1 MPVLPKPY
9 PDEVVGSV
17 VARACVHTGL
27 PMRRLLQSIFE
38 SQRSSCSFLLG
49 DNIGRLAHRAGLE
62 RSEFLFKHTM
72 FPYAVAYMAPE
83 LQAQLASKALAPRPR
98 EDSLSSITKNVSHG
112 VAYRRVCSK
121 CIAENMQQYGESYWH
136 RKHMLPGVLVCI
148 RHGEPLLETSIEL
161 RGRSHQS
168 SVALPHEVL
177 DLRMPPTALTR
188 EVSMRIAEVSAQAL
202 EGKAPRSHDWLS
214 CYREQAQ
221 SKGYLLPSGDVAG
234 TLAAHVLRNHFGQQY
249 LTVTGCP
256 VAEDPRNTWPTL
268 MFRPRNENNFATP
281 KHVLMR
287 VFLETG
293 PEKDEATPPVYLV
306 PGKRPKDYA
315 QMDAKT
321 AAKVRAQIQQ
331 LALAQKRMTVQGL
344 LIQAGAWAAFKHHR
358 ARFTETAALLEEF
371 KQSDQAERQIGGRPY
386 WRKRL
391 PSRYGAIGAG
401 ACASQTE
408 QIAGNEK
415 DR

>member
-17 VARACVHTGL
+17 VARACAHTGL
-27 PMRRLLQSIFE
+27 PMRRLLQSVFE

-49 DNIGRLAHRAGLE
+49 DNIGSLAHRAGLE

-83 LQAQLASKALAPRPR
+83 TQEQLASKALAPRPR

-168 SVALPHEVL
+168 SVSLPHEVL
-177 DLRMPPTALTR
+177 DLRKSPTALPR
-188 EVSMRIAEVSAQAL
+188 EFSLRIAAISGEAL
-202 EGKAPRSHDWLS
+202 EGKSLRSHDWLS
-214 CYREQAQ
+214 CYREQAK
-221 SKGYLLPSGDVAG
+221 SKGYVLPSGDVAG

-249 LTVTGCP
+249 LAMTGCP
-256 VAEDPRNTWPTL
+256 VGDDPRNTWPTL

-281 KHVLMR
+281 KHVLMQ

-293 PEKDEATPPVYLV
+293 PGKVDAKTTVYRA
-306 PGKRPKDYA
+306 PGKRARDYR
-315 QMDAKT
+315 QMDVKT
-321 AAKVRAQIQQ
+321 ALKVRAQIQQ
-331 LALAQKRMTVQGL
+331 LALAKTRMTAQAL
-344 LIQAGAWAAFKHHR
+344 LLQAGAWSAFKHHR
-358 ARFTETAALLEEF
+358 AQFTETAALLEEF
-371 KQSDQAERQIGGRPY
+371 KQSEQAERQIGGRPY

-391 PSRYGAIGAG
+391 PSRYGATAMGDNATR
-401 ACASQTE
+401 ARQSTPAE
-408 QIAGNEK
+408 V
-415 DR
+415 

>member
-49 DNIGRLAHRAGLE
+49 DNIGSLAHRAGLE
-62 RSEFLFKHTM
+62 RSEFLFNHTM

-83 LQAQLASKALAPRPR
+83 IQAQLASKALTPRPR
-98 EDSLSSITKNVSHG
+98 ADSVSSITKNVSHG
-112 VAYRRVCSK
+112 VAYRRVCPK

-136 RKHMLPGVLVCI
+136 RKHMLPGVFVCI
-148 RHGEPLLETSIEL
+148 RHGEPLLDTSIEL

-177 DLRMPPTALTR
+177 DLRKPPTALPR
-188 EVSMRIAEVSAQAL
+188 EVSMRIAEISGEAL
-202 EGKAPRSHDWLS
+202 EGKSPRSHDWLS
-214 CYREQAQ
+214 CYREQAK
-221 SKGYLLPSGDVAG
+221 SKGYVLPSGDVAG
-234 TLAAHVLRNHFGQQY
+234 TLAAHVLCNHFGQQY
-249 LTVTGCP
+249 LAMTGCP
-256 VAEDPRNTWPTL
+256 VGDDPRNTWPTL

-281 KHVLMR
+281 KHVLMQ

-293 PEKDEATPPVYLV
+293 PGKVDAKTTVYRA
-306 PGKRPKDYA
+306 PGKRARDYR
-315 QMDAKT
+315 QMDVKT
-321 AAKVRAQIQQ
+321 AVKVRAQIQQ
-331 LALAQKRMTVQGL
+331 LALAKTRMTAQAL
-344 LIQAGAWAAFKHHR
+344 LLQAGAWSAFKHHR
-358 ARFTETAALLEEF
+358 AQFTETAALLEEF
-371 KQSDQAERQIGGRPY
+371 KQSEQAERQIGGRPY

-391 PSRYGAIGAG
+391 PSRYGATAMGDNATR
-401 ACASQTE
+401 ARQSTPAE
-408 QIAGNEK
+408 V
-415 DR
+415 

>member
-49 DNIGRLAHRAGLE
+49 DDIGRLAHRAGLE
-62 RSEFLFKHTM
+62 RSELLFNHTM

-83 LQAQLASKALAPRPR
+83 IQEQLVSKAIAPRPG

-121 CIAENMQQYGESYWH
+121 CIVENMQQYGESYWH
-136 RKHMLPGVLVCI
+136 RKHMLPGVLVCL
-148 RHGEPLLETSIEL
+148 RHGEPLLETPVEL

-168 SVALPHEVL
+168 SMVLPHQVSDLKKPSMALP
-177 DLRMPPTALTR
+177 R
-188 EVSMRIAEVSAQAL
+188 EFSLRIAEISGEAL
-202 EGKAPRSHDWLS
+202 EGKSLRSHDWLS
-214 CYREQAQ
+214 CYREQAK
-221 SKGYLLPSGDVAG
+221 SKGYVLPSGDVAG
-234 TLAAHVLRNHFGQQY
+234 TLAAHILRNHFGQQY
-249 LTVTGCP
+249 LAMTGCP
-256 VAEDPRNTWPTL
+256 MPDNPRNTWPTL

-281 KHVLMR
+281 KHVLMQ

-344 LIQAGAWAAFKHHR
+344 LTQAGAWAAFKHHR
-358 ARFTETAALLEEF
+358 ARFTETAELLAEF
-371 KQSDQAERQIGGRPY
+371 KQSEQAERQIGGRPY

-391 PSRYGAIGAG
+391 PSRFGVTGAG
-401 ACASQTE
+401 TSDACIS
-408 QIAGNEK
+408 
-415 DR
+415 

>member
-49 DNIGRLAHRAGLE
+49 DNIGSLAHRAGLE
-62 RSEFLFKHTM
+62 RSEFLFNHTM

-83 LQAQLASKALAPRPR
+83 IQAQLASKALTPRPR
-98 EDSLSSITKNVSHG
+98 ADSVSSITKNVSHG
-112 VAYRRVCSK
+112 VAYRRVCPK

-136 RKHMLPGVLVCI
+136 RKHMLPGVFVCI
-148 RHGEPLLETSIEL
+148 RHGEPLLDTSIEL

-177 DLRMPPTALTR
+177 DLRKPPTALPR
-188 EVSMRIAEVSAQAL
+188 EVSMRIAEISGEAL
-202 EGKAPRSHDWLS
+202 ERKSLRSHDWLS
-214 CYREQAQ
+214 CYREQAK
-221 SKGYLLPSGDVAG
+221 SKGYVLPSGDVAG

-249 LTVTGCP
+249 LAMTGCP
-256 VAEDPRNTWPTL
+256 MPDNPRSTWPTL

-281 KHVLMR
+281 KHVLMQ

-293 PEKDEATPPVYLV
+293 PEKVEVTTTVYRT
-306 PGKRPKDYA
+306 PGKRPRDYR
-315 QMDAKT
+315 QMDVKT
-321 AAKVRAQIQQ
+321 AVKVRALMQQ
-331 LALAQKRMTVQGL
+331 LALAKARMTVQAL
-344 LIQAGAWAAFKHHR
+344 LLQAGAWSAFKHHR
-358 ARFTETAALLEEF
+358 AQFTETAALLEEF
-371 KQSDQAERQIGGRPY
+371 KQSEQAERQIGGSPY

-391 PSRYGAIGAG
+391 PSRYGSAADG
-401 ACASQTE
+401 S
-408 QIAGNEK
+408 
-415 DR
+415 R

>member
-1 MPVLPKPY
+1 MSVLPKPY

-49 DNIGRLAHRAGLE
+49 DNIGSLAHRAGLE

-83 LQAQLASKALAPRPR
+83 IQAQLASKALAPRPG

-148 RHGEPLLETSIEL
+148 RHGEPLLETTVEL

-177 DLRMPPTALTR
+177 DLRKSPTAPPR
-188 EVSMRIAEVSAQAL
+188 EFYLRIAEISGEAL
-202 EGKAPRSHDWLS
+202 EGKSLRSHDWLS
-214 CYREQAQ
+214 CYREQAK
-221 SKGYLLPSGDVAG
+221 SKGYVLPSGDVAS

-249 LTVTGCP
+249 LAMTGCP
-256 VAEDPRNTWPTL
+256 MPDNPRNTWPTL

-281 KHVLMR
+281 KHVLMQ

-344 LIQAGAWAAFKHHR
+344 LTQAGAWAAFKHHR
-358 ARFTETAALLEEF
+358 AWFTETAELLEEF
-371 KQSDQAERQIGGRPY
+371 KKSEQAERQIGGRPY

-391 PSRYGAIGAG
+391 PSRYGSVAD
-401 ACASQTE
+401 SS
-408 QIAGNEK
+408 
-415 DR
+415 R

>member
-27 PMRRLLQSIFE
+27 PMRRLLQSVFE

-49 DNIGRLAHRAGLE
+49 DNIGSLAHRAGLE

-83 LQAQLASKALAPRPR
+83 IQAQLASKALAPRPR

-148 RHGEPLLETSIEL
+148 RHGEPLLETTVEL

-168 SVALPHEVL
+168 SVALPHQVI
-177 DLRMPPTALTR
+177 DLKRPSMALPR
-188 EVSMRIAEVSAQAL
+188 ELSSRIAEISGEAL
-202 EGKAPRSHDWLS
+202 EGKSLRSQDWLS
-214 CYREQAQ
+214 CYREQAK
-221 SKGYLLPSGDVAG
+221 SKGYVLPSGDVAG
-234 TLAAHVLRNHFGQQY
+234 TLAAHVLRNYFGQQY
-249 LTVTGCP
+249 LAMTGCP
-256 VAEDPRNTWPTL
+256 MPDNPRNTWPTL

-281 KHVLMR
+281 KHVLMQ

-293 PEKDEATPPVYLV
+293 PGKVEVTTTVYRT
-306 PGKRPKDYA
+306 PGKRPRDYTL
-315 QMDAKT
+315 MDANT

-344 LIQAGAWAAFKHHR
+344 LTQAGAWAAFKHHR
-358 ARFTETAALLEEF
+358 AQFTETAALLEEMNY
-371 KQSDQAERQIGGRPY
+371 RPLTHA
-386 WRKRL
+386 R
-391 PSRYGAIGAG
+391 
-401 ACASQTE
+401 
-408 QIAGNEK
+408 
-415 DR
+415 

>member
-49 DNIGRLAHRAGLE
+49 DDIGRLAHRAGLE
-62 RSEFLFKHTM
+62 RSELLFNHTM

-83 LQAQLASKALAPRPR
+83 IQAQLASKALTPRPR
-98 EDSLSSITKNVSHG
+98 ADSLSSITKNVSHG
-112 VAYRRVCSK
+112 VAYRRLCPK

-136 RKHMLPGVLVCI
+136 RKHMLPGVLVCL
-148 RHGEPLLETSIEL
+148 RHGEPLLETTVEL

-168 SVALPHEVL
+168 SMVLPHQVSDLKKPSMALP
-177 DLRMPPTALTR
+177 R
-188 EVSMRIAEVSAQAL
+188 EFSLRIAEISGEAL
-202 EGKAPRSHDWLS
+202 ESKSLRSHDWLS
-214 CYREQAQ
+214 CYREQAK
-221 SKGYLLPSGDVAG
+221 SKGYVLPSGDVAG
-234 TLAAHVLRNHFGQQY
+234 TLAAHILRNHFGQQY
-249 LTVTGCP
+249 LAMTGCP
-256 VAEDPRNTWPTL
+256 MPDNPRNTWPTL

-281 KHVLMR
+281 KHVLMQ

-344 LIQAGAWAAFKHHR
+344 LTQAGAWAAFKHHR
-358 ARFTETAALLEEF
+358 ARFTETAELLAEF
-371 KQSDQAERQIGGRPY
+371 KQSEQAERQIGGRPY

-391 PSRYGAIGAG
+391 PSRFGAIGTG
-401 ACASQTE
+401 A
-408 QIAGNEK
+408 
-415 DR
+415 

>member
-49 DNIGRLAHRAGLE
+49 DNIGGLAHRAGLE

-83 LQAQLASKALAPRPR
+83 TQEQLASKALAPRPG

-177 DLRMPPTALTR
+177 DLRKPPTALPR

-202 EGKAPRSHDWLS
+202 EGKAPRSQDWLS

-234 TLAAHVLRNHFGQQY
+234 TLAAHVLRNHFGKQY
-249 LTVTGCP
+249 LAMTGCP
-256 VAEDPRNTWPTL
+256 VADNPRNTWPTL

-281 KHVLMR
+281 KHVLMQ

-293 PEKDEATPPVYLV
+293 PERVDAKTTVYRA
-306 PGKRPKDYA
+306 PGKRPRDYR
-315 QMDAKT
+315 QMDVKT
-321 AAKVRAQIQQ
+321 AVKVRALIQQ
-331 LALAQKRMTVQGL
+331 LALAKTRMTVQAL
-344 LIQAGAWAAFKHHR
+344 LLQAGAWSAFKHHR
-358 ARFTETAALLEEF
+358 AQFTETVALLEEF
-371 KQSDQAERQIGGRPY
+371 KQSEQAERQIGGRPY

-391 PSRYGAIGAG
+391 PSRYGSVANG
-401 ACASQTE
+401 S
-408 QIAGNEK
+408 
-415 DR
+415 R

>member
-49 DNIGRLAHRAGLE
+49 DDIGRLAHRAGLE
-62 RSEFLFKHTM
+62 RSELLFNHTM

-83 LQAQLASKALAPRPR
+83 IQAQLASKAIAPRPG

-177 DLRMPPTALTR
+177 DLRKSPTALPR
-188 EVSMRIAEVSAQAL
+188 EFSLRIAAISGEAL
-202 EGKAPRSHDWLS
+202 EGKSLRSHDWLS
-214 CYREQAQ
+214 CYREQAK
-221 SKGYLLPSGDVAG
+221 SKGYVLPSGDVAG

-249 LTVTGCP
+249 LAMTGCP
-256 VAEDPRNTWPTL
+256 VSDNPRNTWPTL

-281 KHVLMR
+281 KHVLMQ

-293 PEKDEATPPVYLV
+293 PGKVDAKTTVYRA
-306 PGKRPKDYA
+306 PGKRARDYR
-315 QMDAKT
+315 QMDVKT
-321 AAKVRAQIQQ
+321 ALKVRAQIQQ
-331 LALAQKRMTVQGL
+331 LALAKTRMTAQAL
-344 LIQAGAWAAFKHHR
+344 LLQAGAWSAFKHHR
-358 ARFTETAALLEEF
+358 AQFTETAALLEEF
-371 KQSDQAERQIGGRPY
+371 KQSEQAERQIGGRPY

-391 PSRYGAIGAG
+391 PSRYGATAMGDNATR
-401 ACASQTE
+401 ARQSTPAE
-408 QIAGNEK
+408 V
-415 DR
+415 